1 MTRLLLVVALMAVVT
16 PAPASAQ
23 FGGLTKALE
32 TGMKLKDLQISEEEE
47 RQIGTL
53 VSEKIRQ
60 RYGVVQDKAVHRY
73 VGLVGATLAATSTR
87 PGLAWQFIVLD
98 TDGVNAFAAP
108 GGFVHITRGALALI
122 RTEAELAGVLGH
134 ELVHVTEQHTIKAI
148 KKSNAKDLG
157 LDMAPGGG
165 LTQAVLSKI
174 ADRAADMVLAGFG
187 RGEELESDE
196 KGIALSNKVGY
207 APSGLGAFLTRLS
220 ERNKEAAERRGLF
233 ASHPEMKERLE
244 RLDKQIARDK
254 LAATAVLEERYRKSV
269 PYEPKAQAEIAQVEA
284 GAAGL
289 AGGGKGASSTTA
301 SSDKGAAES
310 KEAPKKKGFGLSSLM
325 KPGGEEKKSAQVTGS
340 GGARGVDPER
350 NAKGGSNPALVAVV
364 ITKADITAF
373 KQEGKLL

>member
-1 MTRLLLVVALMAVVT
+1 MRRALLVVAFLASAV
-16 PAPASAQ
+16 PASAQ
-23 FGGLTKALE
+23 FGLTKALE
-32 TGMKLKDLQISEEEE
+32 TGLKLKDLQISEEEE
-47 RQIGTL
+47 RQIGSL

-73 VGLVGATLAATSTR
+73 VGLVGASLAASSPR
-87 PGLAWQFIVLD
+87 PGLAWQFIILD

-122 RTEAELAGVLGH
+122 RSEAELAGVLGH

-157 LDMAPGGG
+157 LDMAPGSGM
-165 LTQAVLSKI
+165 TQAVLSQI

-196 KGIALSNKVGY
+196 KGIALANRIGY

-220 ERNKEAAERRGLF
+220 ERNKDAGERRGLF
-233 ASHPEMKERLE
+233 ASHPEMKERLD
-244 RLDKQIARDK
+244 RLEKQIARDK
-254 LAATAVLEERYRKSV
+254 LTAAAVLDDRYKNSV
-269 PYEPKAQAEIAQVEA
+269 PYEPKAQTEIARVEE

-289 AGGGKGASSTTA
+289 TGGGKGGATNVPA
-301 SSDKGAAES
+301 SSDKGAAET
-310 KEAPKKKGFGLSSLM
+310 KEPKKRGFGLGSLM

-350 NAKGGSNPALVAVV
+350 EAKGGSNPALVAVT

-373 KQEGKLL
+373 RQEGKLQ

>member
-1 MTRLLLVVALMAVVT
+1 MKQRLLVIALLALA
-16 PAPASAQ
+16 APASAQ
-23 FGGLTKALE
+23 FGLTKALE
-32 TGMKLKDLQISEEEE
+32 TGLKLKDLQITEDEE

-73 VGLVGATLAATSTR
+73 VSLVGATLAASSTR

-122 RTEAELAGVLGH
+122 RSEAELAGVLGH
-134 ELVHVTEQHTIKAI
+134 ELEHVTEQHTIKAI

-157 LDMAPGGG
+157 LDMAPGSGM
-165 LTQAVLSKI
+165 TQAVLSKI

-187 RGEELESDE
+187 RSEELESDE
-196 KGIALSNKVGY
+196 KGLVLSNKVGY

-220 ERNKEAAERRGLF
+220 ERNKEGGERRGLF
-233 ASHPEMKERLE
+233 ASHPEMKERLD
-244 RLDKQIARDK
+244 RLEKQIARDK
-254 LAATAVLEERYRKSV
+254 LAATATLEDRYKTSV

-289 AGGGKGASSTTA
+289 AGGGKGGATSAPA
-301 SSDKGAAES
+301 SSDKGTTET
-310 KEAPKKKGFGLSSLM
+310 KEPKKKGFGLGSLM

-350 NAKGGSNPALVAVV
+350 NAKGGSNPALVAVT
-364 ITKADITAF
+364 ITKADLAAF
-373 KQEGKLL
+373 KQAGKLS